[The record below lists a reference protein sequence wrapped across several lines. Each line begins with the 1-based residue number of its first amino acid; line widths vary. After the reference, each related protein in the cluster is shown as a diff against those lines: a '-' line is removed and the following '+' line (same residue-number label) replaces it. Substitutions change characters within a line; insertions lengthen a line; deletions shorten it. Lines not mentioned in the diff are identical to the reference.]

1 MEDRTLEPARLGN
14 YILNGPNIENFEE
27 VYEFLKK
34 NNMSRTTSNVKVFEK
49 IIEKKLNKKISNINR
64 NKIVK
69 IGEKILNKNMIYIN
83 KYI

>member
-1 MEDRTLEPARLGN
+1 
-14 YILNGPNIENFEE
+14 
-27 VYEFLKK
+27 
-34 NNMSRTTSNVKVFEK
+34 MSRTTSNVKVFEK

>member
-1 MEDRTLEPARLGN
+1 
-14 YILNGPNIENFEE
+14 
-27 VYEFLKK
+27 
-34 NNMSRTTSNVKVFEK
+34 MSRTTSNFKVFEK

>member
-1 MEDRTLEPARLGN
+1 
-14 YILNGPNIENFEE
+14 
-27 VYEFLKK
+27 
-34 NNMSRTTSNVKVFEK
+34 MSRTASNVKVFEK